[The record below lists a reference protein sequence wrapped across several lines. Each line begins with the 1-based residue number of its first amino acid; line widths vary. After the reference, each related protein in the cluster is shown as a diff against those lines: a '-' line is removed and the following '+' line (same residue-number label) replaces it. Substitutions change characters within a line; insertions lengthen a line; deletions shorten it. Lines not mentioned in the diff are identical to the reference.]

1 MFINWFF
8 NLIYLILLVIF
19 SPLLIYRA
27 LKHGKYRHGFKQK
40 YFGRIPRRRNVL
52 ARTGSVD
59 SSETKIVWFHAVSVG
74 EVNLL
79 RPILELIRES
89 KSNWHCVVSTTSFTG
104 MELALK
110 LFGKELTVF
119 YCPLDFSWAVEK
131 AMKRLRP
138 DLLVLVEQ
146 ELWHNLICAA
156 KRYGAK
162 VAIINGRFS
171 ETGYKRYLWIR
182 HFMFPM
188 FRRIDIVAAQS
199 ETYAGW
205 FHRLGVS
212 ADSIRVIGSMK
223 FDGAQS
229 DRNNPETQRL
239 KLLAGISDE
248 DIVFLA
254 GSTQSPEEAFA
265 IECYENLKTDFP
277 HLRLILVPRHPERF
291 EEVAA
296 LLEAKAVLWQRRS
309 QLREVQ
315 DVNQEVNT
323 DMSVSLDSGTNFG
336 VLEGESSSKA
346 VKPRILLVDTVG
358 ELGSWWGTASIAFV
372 GGSMGQRGGQNMIEP
387 AAYGAAVCFGPNT
400 KNFRDIVD
408 LILRDNAAQVVH
420 DQHEMEQFI
429 RCCLENPEIA
439 EQFGERAKKL
449 VDRQL
454 GATKRT
460 LEILETLF
468 ETDHK

>member
-1 MFINWFF
+1 MFRKWFF
-8 NLIYLILLVIF
+8 NLIYLVLLAVF
-19 SPLLIYRA
+19 SPLLVYRA
-27 LKHGKYRHGFKQK
+27 LKHGKYRYGFKQK

-52 ARTGSVD
+52 ARIGVVD
-59 SSETKIVWFHAVSVG
+59 SPAAKIVWFHAVSVG

-79 RPILELIRES
+79 RPILKLIRES
-89 KSNWHCVVSTTSFTG
+89 KPHWHCVVSTTSLTG

-110 LFGKELTVF
+110 LFGDELTVF
-119 YCPLDFSWAVEK
+119 YCPLDFSWAVDK
-131 AMKRLRP
+131 AIQRLRP
-138 DLLVLVEQ
+138 DLLVLAEQ
-146 ELWHNLICAA
+146 ELWPNLISIA
-156 KRYGAK
+156 KQYGTK

-171 ETGYKRYLWIR
+171 ETGYKRYLWVRRFIA
-182 HFMFPM
+182 PM
-188 FRRIDIVAAQS
+188 FRQIDIIAAQS

-205 FHRLGVS
+205 FHRLGAS

-223 FDGAQS
+223 FDGAKS
-229 DRNNPETQRL
+229 DRNNPETQYL
-239 KLLAGISDE
+239 KSLAGISDD

-254 GSTQSPEEAFA
+254 GSTQAPEEAFA
-265 IECYENLKTDFP
+265 VECYENLKNDFP
-277 HLRLILVPRHPERF
+277 RLRLILVPRHPERF

-309 QLREVQ
+309 KLYEVQ
-315 DVNQEVNT
+315 EDNDT
-323 DMSVSLDSGTNFG
+323 DFLSSSSDSNSG
-336 VLEGESSSKA
+336 VLEGESSRKA
-346 VKPRILLVDTVG
+346 VKPRILLVDTIG

-420 DQHEMEQFI
+420 DQHEMEQFV
-429 RCCLENPEIA
+429 RRCLEEPEVA
-439 EQFGERAKKL
+439 EQLSMRAKKL

-460 LEILETLF
+460 LEMLETLF
-468 ETDHK
+468 LADDGYKK

>member
-1 MFINWFF
+1 MFRNWFF
-8 NLIYLILLVIF
+8 NLIYIILLAVF
-19 SPLLIYRA
+19 SPLLVYRA
-27 LKHGKYRHGFKQK
+27 LKQGKYRYGFKQK

-52 ARTGSVD
+52 AKTGSAD
-59 SSETKIVWFHAVSVG
+59 LPDTKVVWFHAVSVG

-79 RPILELIRES
+79 RPILKLIQES
-89 KSNWHCVVSTTSFTG
+89 KTNWHCVVSTTSFTG

-110 LFGKELTVF
+110 LFGNELTVF
-119 YCPLDFSWAVEK
+119 YCPLDFSWAVDK
-131 AMKRLRP
+131 AMQRLRP

-146 ELWHNLICAA
+146 ELWPNLISTA
-156 KRYGAK
+156 KQHKAK
-162 VAIINGRFS
+162 VAIINGRFG
-171 ETGYKRYLWIR
+171 ETGYKRYLWVRRFIA
-182 HFMFPM
+182 PM
-188 FRRIDIVAAQS
+188 FRQIDIIAAQS

-205 FHRLGVS
+205 FHRLGAS

-223 FDGAQS
+223 FDGAKS

-265 IECYENLKTDFP
+265 VECYENLKTDFP
-277 HLRLILVPRHPERF
+277 RLRLILVPRHPERF

-296 LLEAKAVLWQRRS
+296 LLEARSVLWQRRS
-309 QLREVQ
+309 KLREVQ
-315 DVNQEVNT
+315 EDNNA
-323 DMSVSLDSGTNFG
+323 DLSSSSDSGISSG
-336 VLEGESSSKA
+336 ILEGESSRKA
-346 VKPRILLVDTVG
+346 VKPRILLVDTIG

-420 DQHEMEQFI
+420 DQHEMEQFV
-429 RCCLENPEIA
+429 RRCLEKPDIA

-460 LEILETLF
+460 LEMLEKIV
-468 ETDHK
+468 ESG